1 MIHCGKCDCRDDS
14 DEMFW
19 GDGIDEEEN
28 EIIGDYGVVCREC
41 FYKLEK
47 KYNLIHKKWNK
58 LIY

>member
-47 KYNLIHKKWNK
+47 K
-58 LIY
+58 